1 MGFTFSQFGDIIPL
15 MKKYKLLTASLLLFV
30 AFILS
35 SCTIPLIGKKKKA
48 ALQITSDSKATVFF
62 NDEHI
67 GQTPYFDENLK
78 PGEYSLK
85 LVPETTEPSLLSWQG
100 MVKLSS
106 GILTVVNRS
115 FGETEELSSGYIL
128 SLEPIAEKEKV
139 RVSVISTP
147 DSVVVSVDGEPKG
160 FTPLSFDGLE
170 EGEHL
175 LIISSPGF
183 REESIKAKTI
193 KGHKL
198 MINVQLAKEKE
209 EELEEDEEATE
220 SAKPPFEF
228 IPMSEEDKETTE
240 TEDEESSDSEDEIER
255 PYVKINDNPWGYLNV
270 RSEPSTSG
278 GAETVIVKVDLEEVF
293 KYIETADNGWYK
305 IEYEEDKMGWVSNG
319 YTKLYE

>member
-1 MGFTFSQFGDIIPL
+1 
-15 MKKYKLLTASLLLFV
+15 MKKSKLLIAFLLLFV
-30 AFILS
+30 TFILS
-35 SCTIPLIGKKKKA
+35 SCTLPLIGKKKKA

-78 PGEYSLK
+78 PGEYSVK
-85 LVPETTEPSLLSWQG
+85 LIPETTEPPLLFWQG

-115 FGETEELSSGYIL
+115 FGETEELSSGYVL
-128 SLEPIAEKEKV
+128 SLEPIAEKEKI

-175 LIISSPGF
+175 LTISSPGF
-183 REESIKAKTI
+183 KEERIKAKTV

-198 MINVQLAKEKE
+198 AINVQLAKEEKE
-209 EELEEDEEATE
+209 EEEEDEEATE
-220 SAKPPFEF
+220 SAEKEESKASPKPSPKGEEEEETAET
-228 IPMSEEDKETTE
+228 EEDEM
-240 TEDEESSDSEDEIER
+240 ER

-270 RSEPSTSG
+270 RSEASTAG
-278 GAETVIVKVDLEEVF
+278 GTETVLVKVDLGEVF

-305 IEYEEDKMGWVSNG
+305 IEYEEDKMGWVSNK
-319 YTKLYE
+319 YAKLYE

>member
-1 MGFTFSQFGDIIPL
+1 
-15 MKKYKLLTASLLLFV
+15 MKKCKLLIAFLLLFV

-62 NDEHI
+62 NDEHV

-78 PGEYSLK
+78 SGEYSLK
-85 LVPETTEPSLLSWQG
+85 LVPETTEPPLLFWQG

-128 SLEPIAEKEKV
+128 GLEPIAEKEKV

-160 FTPLSFDGLE
+160 FTPLSFDGLD

-175 LIISSPGF
+175 LTISSPGF
-183 REESIKAKTI
+183 REESIKAKTV

-198 MINVQLAKEKE
+198 VINVQLAKEKE
-209 EELEEDEEATE
+209 EEIEEDEDEEATE
-220 SAKPPFEF
+220 SAKKNESKVSPKPS
-228 IPMSEEDKETTE
+228 P
-240 TEDEESSDSEDEIER
+240 EDEEEEEETAETEENQIER
-255 PYVKINDNPWGYLNV
+255 PYVKISDNPWGYLSV

-278 GAETVIVKVDLEEVF
+278 GTETVIVKVDLGEVF

-305 IEYEEDKMGWVSNG
+305 IEYEEDKMGWVSNK